1 MRDEKMKAKYIE
13 EYVWK
18 SFFRKLA
25 GWYLSTSL
33 WINFFTDNFPDL
45 IKWTPLNDYF
55 SLFYKMLEMYL
66 GKSYCICFLE
76 SSNLYLHTI
85 SSLPDVFYKKDFW
98 KSSQY
103 SKINTWNSHPEVFC
117 QKNILRMFAKFAG
130 KHRCWSLFLI
140 ELMAWMFATL
150 LERHPSTGVSVF
162 CEFGKSLKRAFM
174 QNNS

>member
-1 MRDEKMKAKYIE
+1 MFER
-13 EYVWK
+13 V
-18 SFFRKLA
+18 FFVNLQVGISQLHYELTFSQIIFR
-25 GWYLSTSL
+25 
-33 WINFFTDNFPDL
+33 IL

-103 SKINTWNSHPEVFC
+103 SKINTWNNHPEVFC